1 MLRFHTCSMFRFAA
15 IWTGDNTAEWGHL
28 EASVPM
34 CLRKVAHIVN
44 THSFSSSIVYKF
56 QCTGPRSDHEKRDG
70 PPPRCFNLKPE
81 TGSRPVKTM
90 LTSGPTSV
98 EFLVWTPNFQRKHSK
113 NIWISMKIKSG
124 IWLKVFWICQN
135 YLQYSWQLFSR
146 IKNTEIIKKSLLKFL
161 HSLLLKYFFYLHRF
175 FSLGVAGMGFCGADI
190 GGFFNNPDGE
200 LIVRWYQVFCR
211 LFFKEPFLRLK

>member
-113 NIWISMKIKSG
+113 NIWIRMKIKSG

-146 IKNTEIIKKSLLKFL
+146 IKKTEIRKKNFIEIFAFSVIEVFFL
-161 HSLLLKYFFYLHRF
+161 SPPILQSGSGGNGILRGGYRRILQQSGRRTDRPLVSGILSTFF
-175 FSLGVAGMGFCGADI
+175 
-190 GGFFNNPDGE
+190 
-200 LIVRWYQVFCR
+200 
-211 LFFKEPFLRLK
+211 